1 MELTE
6 MGSVLS
12 AVSLKALLRRDPP
25 LVQGLLDEE
34 TQVQP
39 NGIDLSLQS
48 VQTFSSA
55 GQLGFVSKD
64 RVLPEMVDIPFLD
77 DRVHLPAGCYLVTF
91 NEIVNLP
98 LNLMALGRPRSSLL
112 RMGVNVGTAVWDAGY
127 HGRSQS
133 LLVVHH
139 PLGVTL
145 TRDARLIQLV
155 FIELDSVTHGYA
167 GRYQHENIRTEK

>member
-1 MELTE
+1 

-12 AVSLKALLRRDPP
+12 AASLKQHLESDPP
-25 LVQGLLDEE
+25 LVQGLLDKD

-39 NGIDLSLQS
+39 NGIDLSLQK
-48 VQTFSSA
+48 VQAFANA
-55 GQLGFVSKD
+55 GQLGFSSKD
-64 RVLPEMVDIPFLD
+64 RVLPEMTDLPYEN

-127 HGRSQS
+127 QGRSQS

-139 PLGVTL
+139 PEGVTL
-145 TRDARLIQLV
+145 TRNARLIQLV
-155 FIELDSVTHGYA
+155 FIELDSATQGYT
-167 GRYQHENIRTEK
+167 GKYQHENIQSEK